1 MTADAPAGIPP
12 LVWLV
17 IFLLVGPP
25 ALLSKTAAR
34 APGIL
39 GAAARWWHNREPA
52 TASYRVSQ
60 SEIKRLEEMY
70 EAVHEDYEEL
80 TARLD
85 RLEAEL
91 TAEKRLRWDAIGY
104 IRVLIDSH
112 RRHAPDVPIPEPP
125 ERLRDL
131 V

>member
-1 MTADAPAGIPP
+1 MSPEAPTGIPP

-17 IFLLVGPP
+17 VFLLIGPP
-25 ALLSKTAAR
+25 ALLSKGAAKL
-34 APGIL
+34 PWIF
-39 GAAARWWHNREPA
+39 GAAARWWHGREPVA
-52 TASYRVSQ
+52 ASYRVSQ
-60 SEIKRLEEMY
+60 AEIERLERMY
-70 EAVHEDYEEL
+70 EAVHEDYDEL
-80 TARLD
+80 ARRMD

-112 RRHAPDVPIPEPP
+112 RRHAPDATVPAPP
-125 ERLRDL
+125 ERLQGI